1 MEQRLFQRLSVFAGG
16 WTLEAAEAI
25 CPGEEIER
33 ADVLQL
39 LVQLVDKS
47 LVVAEER
54 EGAERYRLLEPI
66 RQYASEQL
74 GSDEEA
80 RAVRRRHAEYFTA
93 LAEAGEPELVGPN
106 QAEWLNRLEQEHD
119 NLRAVLGWSTGA
131 VAGGVADQASGLGLR
146 LAAALGT
153 LWHIR
158 GHWREG
164 RQWLEAALSTA
175 PGPPGLLGAKALNAA
190 GWLAWDQGDYE
201 RAEMLSQEALSLSR
215 GLDDPWSI
223 AWSAGRLSH
232 VRWMQ
237 GRYDEAAALATEALG
252 LFRQLEAPWYI
263 GWSLHQ
269 LGRVAH
275 AQGDEQRASDLFQ
288 ESLIHFRASGD
299 RGFGTAFQFANL
311 GDVARARG
319 EYHQATQ
326 LYEEALAGFREL
338 GFKQGLVHTL
348 HSLAEVSRAGG
359 ARVRSEALHREAL
372 LLCRDLGDVPGIAA
386 SLEGLAELALSDGW
400 LGRAAQLFA
409 DADALREAVG
419 CPLPPAQLR
428 AHEQHLAALRS
439 ELGEIRFAA
448 IWRAGR
454 ATSPGHAVA
463 FALAESA
470 TT

>member
-25 CPGEEIER
+25 CAGEEIER

-119 NLRAVLGWSTGA
+119 NLRAVLGWSAGD
-131 VAGGVADQASGLGLR
+131 VARRASGQVSGLGLR

-164 RQWLEAALSTA
+164 RQWLEAALTTA
-175 PGPPGLLGAKALNAA
+175 PRPTGLLGAKALNAA

-201 RAEMLSQEALSLSR
+201 RAETLSQEALSVSR

-237 GRYDEAAALATEALG
+237 GRYEEAATLATEALG
-252 LFRQLEAPWYI
+252 LFRQLEAPWYV
-263 GWSLHQ
+263 GWALHQ

-275 AQGDEQRASDLFQ
+275 AQGNEQRASDLFQ
-288 ESLIHFRASGD
+288 ESLIQFRASGD

-348 HSLAEVSRAGG
+348 HSLAEVSRADG
-359 ARVRSEALHREAL
+359 AQVRSKALHREAL

-386 SLEGLAELALSDGW
+386 SLEGLAELALSEGW
-400 LGRAAQLFA
+400 LDRATQLFA
-409 DADALREAVG
+409 GADALREAVG
-419 CPLPPAQLR
+419 CPLPPAQLS
-428 AHEQHLAALRS
+428 AHEQHLGALRT
-439 ELGEIRFAA
+439 ELGEIRFEA

-454 ATSPGHAVA
+454 ATSPGDAVA
-463 FALAESA
+463 FALAEPA